1 MTQVIG
7 FCASSFTAAIA
18 FVLYSVVALQV
29 CLASAQLGCNGGLE
43 TSENVKQL
51 RYFMEF
57 QGANLSHLCVKQSP
71 SGGRGLFANRFISSS
86 EPIFSVPEDVIM
98 DPLQPRPTDIKDI
111 LSWRSN
117 ATLFDSLMFYILA
130 CRRLEKCSDY
140 WKPLF
145 ESLPEPS
152 EVHLP
157 IMWSS
162 TERVLLKGTNAFL
175 SLERDDRTI
184 SNVTKIINAAL
195 RSSRLPEASIDEV
208 KYAHAIVVSRAFDLK
223 FPGRQ
228 NMTRV
233 LIPFVDLLN
242 HRPDIQILYEFEKN
256 GSTGTVGFKVS
267 TNTSF
272 DRNAEV
278 FVNYGNTNSSSSSM
292 FLQYGMSSPA
302 TASDSFQIMPSIA
315 RDELFDLKQE
325 ALRFAGI
332 DVEVPDADLSI
343 SLSGDVPPKLLRCIA
358 VLTSNK
364 THSARLKQIASGQ
377 FLPKSLEE
385 AALQSL
391 SQGIKGVLQGF
402 TSDFDTDDRVHQ
414 YRLSLARH
422 QVQLEKS
429 ILTRCAF
436 VCRLDPAGF
445 FCRFFLPL
453 FSGACRK
460 SRSSCVSWSGK
471 WTMSCRDF
479 V

>member
-1 MTQVIG
+1 MTRVLG
-7 FCASSFTAAIA
+7 LCESSFTAALA

-29 CLASAQLGCNGGLE
+29 CLASAQLGCNQGLE
-43 TSENVKQL
+43 TSENVKKL

-57 QGANLSHLCVKQSP
+57 QGANLSHLCVKESP

-86 EPIFSVPEDVIM
+86 EPIFSVPQDVIM
-98 DPLQPRPTDIKDI
+98 DPLQPHPTDIKDI
-111 LSWRSN
+111 LSWRSH
-117 ATLFDSLMFYILA
+117 ASLFDSLMFFVLA

-140 WKPLF
+140 WRPLF

-162 TERVLLKGTNAFL
+162 TERMLLKGTNAFL

-184 SNVTKIINAAL
+184 SNVSKIINAAL

-228 NMTRV
+228 NITRV

-256 GSTGTVGFKVS
+256 AKGNGSNFGFKVS

-272 DRNAEV
+272 APDDEV

-343 SLSGDVPPKLLRCIA
+343 SLSGEVPPKLLRCIA

-364 THSARLKQIASGQ
+364 THSTRLKQIASGQ

-391 SQGIKGVLQGF
+391 SHGIKGVLQAF
-402 TSDFDTDDRVHQ
+402 TSNFDADDRVHP

-429 ILTRCAF
+429 ILTRGLQKIKK
-436 VCRLDPAGF
+436 RL
-445 FCRFFLPL
+445 
-453 FSGACRK
+453 RK
-460 SRSSCVSWSGK
+460 LERE
-471 WTMSCRDF
+471 MDDEL
-479 V
+479 

>member
-1 MTQVIG
+1 MTRLLG
-7 FCASSFTAAIA
+7 LCPSSFTAALA

-29 CLASAQLGCNGGLE
+29 CLSSAQLGCNQGLE
-43 TSENVKQL
+43 TSENVKKL

-57 QGANLSHLCVKQSP
+57 QGANLSHLCVKESP

-86 EPIFSVPEDVIM
+86 EPIFSVPQDVIM
-98 DPLQPRPTDIKDI
+98 DPLQPHPTDIKDI
-111 LSWRSN
+111 LSWRSH
-117 ATLFDSLMFYILA
+117 ASLFDSLMFFVLA
-130 CRRLEKCSDY
+130 CRRLEKCSDH
-140 WKPLF
+140 WRPLF

-162 TERVLLKGTNAFL
+162 TERMLLKGTNAFL
-175 SLERDDRTI
+175 SLERDERTI
-184 SNVTKIINAAL
+184 SNVSKIINAAL

-228 NMTRV
+228 NITRV

-256 GSTGTVGFKVS
+256 AKGNGSTFGFKVS

-272 DRNAEV
+272 APDDEV

-292 FLQYGMSSPA
+292 FLQYGMSLPA
-302 TASDSFQIMPSIA
+302 TVSDSFQIMPSIA

-332 DVEVPDADLSI
+332 DVEVPDGDLSI
-343 SLSGDVPPKLLRCIA
+343 SLSGEVPPKLLRCIA

-364 THSARLKQIASGQ
+364 THSTRLKQIASGQ

-391 SQGIKGVLQGF
+391 SHGIKGVLQGF
-402 TSDFDTDDRVHQ
+402 TSDFDADDRVHP

-429 ILTRCAF
+429 ILTRCVF
-436 VCRLDPAGF
+436 VPPCSRGF
-445 FCRFFLPL
+445 RFPL
-453 FSGACRK
+453 FLTPVLRGLQKIKKRLRK
-460 SRSSCVSWSGK
+460 LEREL
-471 WTMSCRDF
+471 DDEL
-479 V
+479 

>member
-1 MTQVIG
+1 
-7 FCASSFTAAIA
+7 
-18 FVLYSVVALQV
+18 
-29 CLASAQLGCNGGLE
+29 
-43 TSENVKQL
+43 
-51 RYFMEF
+51 MEF
-57 QGANLSHLCVKQSP
+57 QGANLSHLCVKESP

-111 LSWRSN
+111 FSWRSP
-117 ATLFDSLMFYILA
+117 APLFDSLMFFILA
-130 CRRLEKCSDY
+130 CRRLERCSDH
-140 WKPLF
+140 WRPLF

-162 TERVLLKGTNAFL
+162 TERMLLKGTNAFL
-175 SLERDDRTI
+175 SLERDDVTI
-184 SNVTKIINAAL
+184 SNVSKMINAAL

-208 KYAHAIVVSRAFDLK
+208 RYTHAIVVSRAFDLK

-228 NMTRV
+228 NITRV

-242 HRPDIQILYEFEKN
+242 HRPDIHILYEFEKN
-256 GSTGTVGFKVS
+256 GSAFGFKVS

-272 DRNAEV
+272 APNAEV

-325 ALRFAGI
+325 ALRAAGI
-332 DVEVPDADLSI
+332 DVQVPDGDLSI

-364 THSARLKQIASGQ
+364 THSTRLKQIASGK

-385 AALQSL
+385 ASLKSL
-391 SQGIKGVLQGF
+391 SHGIRGVLEGF
-402 TSDFDTDDRVHQ
+402 TSDFDTDDRVHP

-436 VCRLDPAGF
+436 VSLSRGSLFPPF
-445 FCRFFLPL
+445 LLLLFPRFFLPL
-453 FSGACRK
+453 FSAACEK
-460 SRSSCVSWSGK
+460 SRSGCVSCSWKS
-471 WTMSCRDF
+471 TMSCRDF

>member
-1 MTQVIG
+1 MTRVLG
-7 FCASSFTAAIA
+7 LCESSFTAALA

-29 CLASAQLGCNGGLE
+29 CLASAQLGCNQGLE
-43 TSENVKQL
+43 TSENVKKL

-57 QGANLSHLCVKQSP
+57 QGANLSHLCVKESP

-86 EPIFSVPEDVIM
+86 EPIFSVPQDVIM
-98 DPLQPRPTDIKDI
+98 DPLQPHPTDIKDI
-111 LSWRSN
+111 LSWRSH
-117 ATLFDSLMFYILA
+117 ASLFDSLMFFVLA

-140 WKPLF
+140 WRPLF

-162 TERVLLKGTNAFL
+162 TERMLLKGTNAFL

-184 SNVTKIINAAL
+184 SNVSKIINAAL

-228 NMTRV
+228 NITRV

-256 GSTGTVGFKVS
+256 AKGNGSTFGFKVS

-272 DRNAEV
+272 APDDEV

-332 DVEVPDADLSI
+332 DVEVPDGDLSI
-343 SLSGDVPPKLLRCIA
+343 SLSGEVPPKLLRCIA

-364 THSARLKQIASGQ
+364 THSTRLKQIASGQ

-391 SQGIKGVLQGF
+391 SHGIKGVLQAF
-402 TSDFDTDDRVHQ
+402 TSDFDADDRVHP

-422 QVQLEKS
+422 QVRLEKS
-429 ILTRCAF
+429 ILTRCVF
-436 VCRLDPAGF
+436 VPPCSRGF
-445 FCRFFLPL
+445 LFPL
-453 FSGACRK
+453 FLTPVLRGLQKIKKRLRK
-460 SRSSCVSWSGK
+460 LERE
-471 WTMSCRDF
+471 MDDEL
-479 V
+479 